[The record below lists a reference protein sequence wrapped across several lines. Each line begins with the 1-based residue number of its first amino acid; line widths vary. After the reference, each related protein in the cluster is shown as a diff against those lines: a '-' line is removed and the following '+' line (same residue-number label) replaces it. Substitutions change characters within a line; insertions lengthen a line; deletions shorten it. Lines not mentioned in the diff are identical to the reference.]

1 MNKKKMQVCGL
12 VLTIASLPF
21 VISAATE
28 IKTVDSVVSL
38 TNELANLPDKDVII
52 NLQPGVYD
60 LRGVKMAEGSHLR
73 VDAPRNLTIA
83 GLGQDRSETI
93 LLGGGESDLCR
104 VLDLVPSDNY
114 RNIVSN
120 LTVTGGYSQG
130 SGAGIKGNPQRAS
143 ANWIVDC
150 IISNNVS
157 LAKDTKYD
165 GGGGVYCGCA
175 VRTLFADNSS
185 ANAGGAIHCGK
196 SYNNILPFVEE
207 CEFVNNRQVDSWGN
221 EYGGGAV
228 SCGVATNCTFIN
240 NSGVYGG
247 ALGKSIYGGSSAYGC
262 RFTGEA
268 TATVNGAISYG
279 RPLYDCKITNIT
291 INASEGFYSCTLS
304 GCEISNVTSNVKL
317 FNKCNL
323 SGCTISDVASSGREF
338 FKSCTLSGCLICDV
352 SLSRVPYVFHN
363 SRMTGCVVRDCSI
376 AESTNGFDFD
386 CAGDASITND
396 NCLFVGNHCEYG
408 TLFENKT
415 LVNCTVVSNRSANSN
430 YGLILASCEVFNS
443 VLTGNKVG
451 NELCDVRTVKKVTNA
466 SVYNRLT
473 NCVITASDASI
484 DAVVFGNCR
493 MMTLAEMRFADPSK
507 GDFTPLLRSP
517 LRDAGYSAPWLQNI
531 VGATDLSGQLRVV
544 GDGIDIGA
552 FECQDLPTAMRI
564 IVR

>member
-1 MNKKKMQVCGL
+1 MKGSAVMNKKKMQVCGL
-12 VLTIASLPF
+12 ALAIASLPF
-21 VISAATE
+21 AVPGAQIT
-28 IKTVDSVVSL
+28 KTVDSVVSL
-38 TNELANLPDKDVII
+38 TNELANLPKDNVII

-93 LLGGGESDLCR
+93 LLGGGESDGCR

-130 SGAGIKGNPQRAS
+130 SGAGIKGDPQRAS

-157 LAKDTKYD
+157 RVKDQYG

-196 SYNNILPFVEE
+196 LYGNILPFVEE
-207 CEFVNNRQVDSWGN
+207 CEFVNNRQVDSYGRN
-221 EYGGGAV
+221 FGGGAV

-268 TATVNGAISYG
+268 AASGNGAISYG
-279 RPLYDCKITNIT
+279 GPLYDCKITNIT
-291 INASEGFYSCTLS
+291 IN
-304 GCEISNVTSNVKL
+304 
-317 FNKCNL
+317 
-323 SGCTISDVASSGREF
+323 GREV
-338 FKSCTLSGCLICDV
+338 FKSCTLSGCLISDV
-352 SLSRVPYVFHN
+352 SLSGSPHMFYN
-363 SRMTGCVVRDCSI
+363 SRMTRCVVKDCRI
-376 AESTNGFDFD
+376 INSTNGYDFD
-386 CAGDASITND
+386 CAKDASITND
-396 NCLFVGNHCEYG
+396 NCLFVGNYCEYG

-451 NELCDVRTVKKVTNA
+451 NEFCDVRTVKKVTNA
-466 SVYNRLT
+466 PVYNRLT